1 MTDLVQILFGLG
13 FFPSENKEEP
23 QRSIHERLSLE
34 LTVFFVKKRICLM
47 YSIPEKDTTLNPACD
62 IGQTITLTES
72 LISIE
77 KSKNLFWV
85 CLEWG

>member
-1 MTDLVQILFGLG
+1 
-13 FFPSENKEEP
+13 
-23 QRSIHERLSLE
+23 
-34 LTVFFVKKRICLM
+34 M
-47 YSIPEKDTTLNPACD
+47 YSIPEKDTTLSPACD
-62 IGQTITLTES
+62 IGETITLTES